1 MQVWLLP
8 KRDKNLDS
16 SSCLGPPP
24 EGRNPSGSE
33 TAPGK
38 KTKTKKNPPP
48 VQEEE
53 EESDE
58 EDDESGKDEILK
70 TFLESVVNLVR
81 EVRPVR
87 KRKKKE
93 ATTDLMKSLK
103 NLLK

>member
-1 MQVWLLP
+1 MPRTPP
-8 KRDKNLDS
+8 K
-16 SSCLGPPP
+16 
-24 EGRNPSGSE
+24 GRKPSGPE

-38 KTKTKKNPPP
+38 RTKTKKKPPP
-48 VQEEE
+48 ILEDE